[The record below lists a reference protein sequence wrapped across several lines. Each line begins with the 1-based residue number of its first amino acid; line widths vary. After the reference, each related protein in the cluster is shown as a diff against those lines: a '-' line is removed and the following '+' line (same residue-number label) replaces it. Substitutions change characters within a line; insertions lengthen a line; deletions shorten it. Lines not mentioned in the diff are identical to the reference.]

1 MTNLAVAQTTPTK
14 KLSTQMCALLFIFSA
29 DSALMAAVET
39 CVDLKT
45 ESIDW
50 PEIRRRCAS
59 PGHLAAISLAY
70 AIWTD
75 QIMEGCN
82 PFELALNMD
91 AKLQRSCLQ
100 ALAMRWGHKA

>member
-1 MTNLAVAQTTPTK
+1 MTNLALAQTAPTK
-14 KLSTQMCALLFIFSA
+14 KLSTQMCALLFILSA
-29 DSALMAAVET
+29 DPNLMAAVEP

-50 PEIRRRCAS
+50 PEIRKRCAS
-59 PGHLAAISLAY
+59 PGHLAAVSLAY

-91 AKLQRSCLQ
+91 ANLQRACLQ
-100 ALAMRWGHKA
+100 ALSLRWGLKT